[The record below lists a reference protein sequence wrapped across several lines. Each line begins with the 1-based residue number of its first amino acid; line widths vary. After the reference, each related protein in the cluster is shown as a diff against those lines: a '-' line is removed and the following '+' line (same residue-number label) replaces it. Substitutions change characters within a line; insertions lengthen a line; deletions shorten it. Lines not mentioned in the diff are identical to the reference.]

1 MTRKAVLGSD
11 MRPIFIGISFL
22 LILGS
27 AASSA
32 QPGGYRRDGMNAVRA
47 YQMQGFAFER
57 SGPQRDE
64 RQAEAEHE
72 RRRSREADS
81 SGYGAQG
88 DGRAE
93 SDQTRKHGKLSPEER
108 RALRRQ
114 IDEAGQDLYTRK
126 R

>member
-1 MTRKAVLGSD
+1 
-11 MRPIFIGISFL
+11 MRPTLIGISFL

-27 AASSA
+27 AAASA
-32 QPGGYRRDGMNAVRA
+32 QSGGYRRDGMNAVRA

-57 SGPQRDE
+57 SGQRDE
-64 RQAEAEHE
+64 RQTPSGNE
-72 RRRSREADS
+72 RRPGREREPGAPDS

-88 DGRAE
+88 DGGAA
-93 SDQTRKHGKLSPEER
+93 SDHTRKQSKMSPEER

-114 IDEAGQDLYTRK
+114 IDEAGQDIYTRK